1 MAKQTTKTKY
11 NIDNF
16 DDLTRFAN
24 ENFDTSGVDVSLFSS
39 DESLQLTRL
48 KSIILSLDQNITD
61 GHLQELND
69 ELADLAL
76 IWQDNKVADV
86 YLQGLSKIG
95 KYLCL
100 RGAHA
105 HPNAIKLLLTFFHRV
120 ETIASSPDSTDDRI
134 ATLLNNDLRKF
145 KVLQHQIKLA
155 EELGTTQEQEE
166 SAATDLSV
174 AWRKKVVEDA
184 LHSCKAAILALDWE
198 LCDESLAEFA
208 ASLQAFNKAK
218 IHDNAA
224 LILIKGLQALGQY
237 IADERDRAHPE
248 AFNLLHA
255 FHDGLA
261 QLLDESPFA
270 PDVETEK
277 RILMDRIN
285 RMNHLKKLI
294 ASSDTNASVTVPG
307 SEFSAL
313 AAIDDVGPSGMA
325 DAELIQAPPQD
336 TENIKQSSASRI
348 TTLDK
353 TPADEAEIDPEI
365 VNLLD
370 SFLDDKAL
378 QPGQFD
384 EETDNLPSLD
394 HLVPTEQPLAGQ
406 LDIDTDLQDFLPS
419 GHDSADIAEEELFFG
434 EKSSQAVIGQ
444 VPTDGPSHN
453 QTGHSNHA
461 NQQTAE
467 TLSASLAAL
476 GAVLAK
482 LIRHYTPEHLAN
494 CKELLQSLRSQVQCT
509 PAQQTATNMLETIIT
524 ALPWHTGPENEA
536 VVNSLFQVLQK
547 PQEQL
552 PLATVAAYTEW
563 VRTLLLESLL
573 VPEETAS
580 SKGHYSAR
588 SIHQELVAFRTRV
601 EDELSQLRQEI
612 RNK

>member
-1 MAKQTTKTKY
+1 M
-11 NIDNF
+11 
-16 DDLTRFAN
+16 
-24 ENFDTSGVDVSLFSS
+24 
-39 DESLQLTRL
+39 
-48 KSIILSLDQNITD
+48 
-61 GHLQELND
+61 
-69 ELADLAL
+69 
-76 IWQDNKVADV
+76 
-86 YLQGLSKIG
+86 
-95 KYLCL
+95 
-100 RGAHA
+100 
-105 HPNAIKLLLTFFHRV
+105 LLTFFHRV

-336 TENIKQSSASRI
+336 TENIKQS
-348 TTLDK
+348 
-353 TPADEAEIDPEI
+353 
-365 VNLLD
+365 
-370 SFLDDKAL
+370 
-378 QPGQFD
+378 
-384 EETDNLPSLD
+384 
-394 HLVPTEQPLAGQ
+394 
-406 LDIDTDLQDFLPS
+406 
-419 GHDSADIAEEELFFG
+419 
-434 EKSSQAVIGQ
+434 
-444 VPTDGPSHN
+444 
-453 QTGHSNHA
+453 
-461 NQQTAE
+461 
-467 TLSASLAAL
+467 
-476 GAVLAK
+476 
-482 LIRHYTPEHLAN
+482 
-494 CKELLQSLRSQVQCT
+494 
-509 PAQQTATNMLETIIT
+509 
-524 ALPWHTGPENEA
+524 
-536 VVNSLFQVLQK
+536 
-547 PQEQL
+547 
-552 PLATVAAYTEW
+552 
-563 VRTLLLESLL
+563 
-573 VPEETAS
+573 
-580 SKGHYSAR
+580 
-588 SIHQELVAFRTRV
+588 
-601 EDELSQLRQEI
+601 
-612 RNK
+612 

>member
-24 ENFDTSGVDVSLFSS
+24 ENFDTNGVDVSLFSS

-120 ETIASSPDSTDDRI
+120 ETIASSPDSTDDHVTI
-134 ATLLNNDLRKF
+134 LLNNDLRKF
-145 KVLQHQIKLA
+145 KILQHQIKLA
-155 EELGTTQEQEE
+155 EELGTTQEEAE
-166 SAATDLSV
+166 SAGTDLSV
-174 AWRKKVVEDA
+174 ARQKKRVEDT

-198 LCDESLAEFA
+198 VCDESLAGFA
-208 ASLQAFNKAK
+208 ASLQTLSEAK
-218 IHDNAA
+218 VHDNAA

-237 IADERDRAHPE
+237 IADERARAHLE

-270 PDVETEK
+270 SDVETK
-277 RILMDRIN
+277 KHILMDRIN

-294 ASSDTNASVTVPG
+294 ASADSIVPETVP
-307 SEFSAL
+307 EPKFSAL
-313 AAIDDVGPSGMA
+313 AALDDVGQSGMA
-325 DAELIQAPPQD
+325 DAELRQAPPQD
-336 TENIKQSSASRI
+336 TENIKQSSGAKI
-348 TTLDK
+348 TAFDK
-353 TPADEAEIDPEI
+353 APADEAEIDPEI

-370 SFLDDKAL
+370 SFIDDKEL
-378 QPGQFD
+378 QSVQFD
-384 EETDNLPSLD
+384 EEAENLPGLD
-394 HLVPTEQPLAGQ
+394 HLVPTEQLVADQ
-406 LDIDTDLQDFLPS
+406 LDAEADPQDFLPS
-419 GHDSADIAEEELFFG
+419 GQDIADEELFFR
-434 EKSSQAVIGQ
+434 EKPSQAVTGQ
-444 VPTDGPSHN
+444 MPADGSGHN
-453 QTGHSNHA
+453 QTEHSNHA
-461 NQQTAE
+461 DQQAAE
-467 TLSASLAAL
+467 TLSAPLAAL
-476 GAVLAK
+476 GALLPK
-482 LIRHYTPEHLAN
+482 LIHHYTPEHLAS
-494 CKELLQSLRSQVQCT
+494 CRKLLQSLCSQIQCT
-509 PAQQTATNMLETIIT
+509 PAQQTATNMLQTVIT
-524 ALPWHTGPENEA
+524 VLPWHTGPDNEA
-536 VVNSLFQVLQK
+536 LMNSLFQVLQK

-552 PLATVAAYTEW
+552 PLATMAAYTEW

-573 VPEETAS
+573 VPGETTS
-580 SKGHYSAR
+580 SKGLYNAR
-588 SIHQELVAFRTRV
+588 SIHQELVEFRTRM
-601 EDELSQLRQEI
+601 EDELSLLRQEI
-612 RNK
+612 QNK